1 MDPIA
6 HSLVGASLSETPLK
20 RLSVLASPTLVLA
33 ANAPDIDIVS
43 AFVGRDLSLQFRRGW
58 THGVLA
64 MAILPLLLAGLILL
78 ADRCI
83 ASVRRRPPKARFG
96 PTLVL
101 SYIGVWTHP
110 ILDWL
115 NTYGVRLLMPF
126 DGRWFYGDALFIIDP
141 WVWLL
146 AGAVVVLA
154 NTKSAISQTTWL
166 IFGIATTALV
176 TGVSVVPATARWTW
190 IAGIAVI
197 VGLRIS
203 GQVHTQLPRVAIAC
217 LTCIAVYAGSMAVGS
232 HLATRQVSQWLSD
245 RGSDSSV
252 IMAGPLP
259 ANPFVRDVI
268 ILDESHYHFL
278 ELNWLRSDPFQIT
291 GPAIPRGPN
300 TPIINAALKAP
311 SIKGLMTW
319 IRFPAYSVNAV
330 ADGYIV
336 TIQDVRYARR
346 NGLGIGTVTVE
357 LDHDLTI
364 KPSM

>member
-20 RLSVLASPTLVLA
+20 RLSVFASPILVLA

-43 AFVGRDLSLQFRRGW
+43 AIAGRDLSLQFRRGW

-64 MAILPLLLAGLILL
+64 LAILPLLLTGLILL

-83 ASVRRRPPKARFG
+83 ASIRHRPPRAQFG

-110 ILDWL
+110 VLDWL
-115 NTYGVRLLMPF
+115 NTYGIRLLMPF
-126 DGRWFYGDALFIIDP
+126 DERWFYGDALFIIDP

-146 AGAVVVLA
+146 AGAAVVLA

-166 IFGIATTALV
+166 ILAIATTALV
-176 TGVSVVPATARWTW
+176 TGVAGVPATALWAW
-190 IAGIAVI
+190 IVGIAVI
-197 VGLRIS
+197 VGMRIS
-203 GQVHTQLPRVAIAC
+203 GQVQKQLPRVATVC
-217 LTCIAVYAGSMAVGS
+217 LTCVALYAGGMAIGS
-232 HLATRQVSQWLSD
+232 HLATRQVSQWLSE
-245 RGSDSSV
+245 RGSAGSV

-259 ANPFVRDVI
+259 GNPFMRDVI

-278 ELNWLRSDPFQIT
+278 ELNWLRSDPFQIK
-291 GPAIPRGPN
+291 GPPIPRGPN

-311 SIKGLMTW
+311 YIKGLMTW
-319 IRFPAYSVNAV
+319 IRFPAYSVEAV
-330 ADGYIV
+330 TGGFIV

-346 NGLGIGTVTVE
+346 NGLGLGTVTVE
-357 LDHDLTI
+357 LDRDLTI
-364 KPSM
+364 KSSM